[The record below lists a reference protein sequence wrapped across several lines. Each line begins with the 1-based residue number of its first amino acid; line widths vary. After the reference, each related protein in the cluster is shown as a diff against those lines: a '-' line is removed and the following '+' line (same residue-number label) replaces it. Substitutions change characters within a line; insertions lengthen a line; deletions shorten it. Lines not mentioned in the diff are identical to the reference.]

1 MKKYSLLVILLVFL
15 SSNGISKAITY
26 EDNYLCALDMLTLTS
41 LIRLATLESEPD
53 VKQEAIKHN
62 TLWESIT
69 LSFMAEEETNLIKRK
84 EKLKDNVQKRL
95 AALLTENDAEDLV
108 SGDFLISR
116 IDSCLGDTTIQKV
129 FNLYHVGIR
138 EYG

>member
-15 SSNGISKAITY
+15 SSNGFAKAITY
-26 EDNYLCALDMLTLTS
+26 EENYLCALDMLTLTS
-41 LIRLATLESEPD
+41 LIRLATSESEPD

-62 TLWESIT
+62 ALWESIT
-69 LSFMAEEETNLIKRK
+69 LSFMAEKETSLTKRK
-84 EKLKDNVQKRL
+84 EKLKDNMKKRL
-95 AALLTENDAEDLV
+95 ATLLTEKDAEDLV
-108 SGDFLISR
+108 SGDFLMSR